1 MNTTIEYN
9 LIKDVDK
16 LIPRPDIAIEVMT
29 LANQSECDIA
39 GLCRKIN
46 QDPSLMANMLRLANS
61 AYFGHM
67 KEISSIRDIVVRL
80 GLDSVKM
87 IAITSA
93 SAGILK
99 TPQEAYNLEPG
110 ALWRHSHATALLAV
124 LIGRHAGIDGISSV
138 YSAGLLHDVG
148 KIILNRH
155 LQVETINRGGINE
168 YPTMLAL
175 ENALLHTD
183 HAKVGM
189 SLLKKW
195 GLPESITDPVANHHN
210 LSACQYHLPRQIVY
224 LANHLAENIG
234 IPSGDAENSIYQIK
248 ESYVNA
254 TDGLPEIPGF
264 EENMEDIINLF
275 YEQFTGISTLEFN

>member
-1 MNTTIEYN
+1 MNTIAN
-9 LIKDVDK
+9 NFIKDIDR
-16 LIPRPDIAIEVMT
+16 LIPRPDIALDVMS

-67 KEISSIRDIVVRL
+67 KEISSIRDIIVRL
-80 GLDSVKM
+80 GLDSVRM

-124 LIGRHAGIDGISSV
+124 LIGRHAKIDGLSSL

-155 LQVETINRGGINE
+155 LQVESMNRGGIND

-175 ENALLHTD
+175 EKALLHTD
-183 HAKVGM
+183 HAKVGIA
-189 SLLKKW
+189 LLHKW
-195 GLPESITDPVANHHN
+195 GLPEAIIDPVGSHHN
-210 LSACQYHLPRQIVY
+210 LSACQYHLPRQIIY
-224 LANHLAENIG
+224 LANHLAESIG
-234 IPSGDAENSIYQIK
+234 IPSGDAENSIYLVK
-248 ESYVNA
+248 ESYETA
-254 TDGLPEIPGF
+254 ADGLPEIPGF
-264 EENMEDIINLF
+264 TENMETIINLF
-275 YEQFTGISTLEFN
+275 YEQFTGASTLEFT

>member
-1 MNTTIEYN
+1 MNTIEDN
-9 LIKDVDK
+9 LIKNVEK
-16 LIPRPDIAIEVMT
+16 LVPRPDIALDVMA
-29 LANQSECDIA
+29 LANQSNCEIA
-39 GLCRKIN
+39 ALCKKIN

-67 KEISSIRDIVVRL
+67 KEISSVRDIIVRL

-124 LIGRHAGIDGISSV
+124 LIGRYAQVDALSSL

-148 KIILNRH
+148 KIILNRP
-155 LQVETINRGGINE
+155 LQIEIMNRGGVSD
-168 YPTMLAL
+168 YPSLLAL
-175 ENALLHTD
+175 ENAMLHTD

-189 SLLKKW
+189 TLLQKW
-195 GLPESITDPVANHHN
+195 GLPEAITEPIGSHHN
-210 LSACQYHLPRQIVY
+210 LSACQYHMPRQIIY

-234 IPSGDAENSIYQIK
+234 IPSGDADNAIYQIK
-248 ESYVNA
+248 ENYET

-264 EENMEDIINLF
+264 ADNMETIISLF
-275 YEQFTGISTLEFN
+275 YEQFTGASTLDFN